1 MTMSTLARPKTK
13 KQAKAAAKSRR
24 RSKKAKCDICS
35 ARGAE
40 TFRFYKMFVFDVD
53 LARQIV
59 ADGRPTGT
67 MYVDDVRFAVD
78 TSRIH
83 EHHVPHVKVR
93 FPGIVARVRFTDAD
107 GKVVEG
113 DVLID
118 GHHRAAK
125 CLQLKR
131 PFAAYRLTAEETDA
145 ILIKRPDAS

>member
-1 MTMSTLARPKTK
+1 
-13 KQAKAAAKSRR
+13 
-24 RSKKAKCDICS
+24 
-35 ARGAE
+35 
-40 TFRFYKMFVFDVD
+40 
-53 LARQIV
+53 
-59 ADGRPTGT
+59 

-118 GHHRAAK
+118 GHHRAVLFKLPVRGLHNFLLDADGAQD
-125 CLQLKR
+125 LHGALRNLRGTGMNRGSSMTLNRQS
-131 PFAAYRLTAEETDA
+131 PDTVIAEQHG
-145 ILIKRPDAS
+145 